1 MKWMLLVLIYGT
13 IPVKT
18 GLLFDTIDDCLK
30 AEEQMRDTYRRT
42 YDAWQAWAEANPK
55 EAQYP
60 DSQKFMWRRDG
71 METTGRACPTP
82 TNRHLLNDPSAGPS
96 GQHARLLLEQSRM
109 RDLGR
114 FWPGSHLAPRSNPE
128 NQRPI
133 GDLDAC
139 KSSFAITMSIRPF
152 GR

>member
-18 GLLFDTIDDCLK
+18 GLVFDTIDDCLK

-71 METTGRACPTP
+71 METTGTCMP
-82 TNRHLLNDPSAGPS
+82 
-96 GQHARLLLEQSRM
+96 HADHPASR
-109 RDLGR
+109 
-114 FWPGSHLAPRSNPE
+114 E
-128 NQRPI
+128 
-133 GDLDAC
+133 
-139 KSSFAITMSIRPF
+139 
-152 GR
+152 